1 MERESSRFKTLRKKT
16 TSSAV
21 TPTLRSRAR
30 TSRCGRGLC
39 GAQPLRVVRCCRV
52 FGWTLLACRAA
63 SIETRWV
70 QCLVRQASEA
80 SRKAAFR
87 HESLLAR
94 AGSRCCFQA
103 ESSLPR
109 LPGATLAHRT
119 APLLRAAE
127 ALRKL
132 WPSSRARGFRQ
143 RKKAFCSFRSRESE
157 AFNAVA
163 LIDKQ
168 RSSSRVALD
177 RLSLP
182 LLSPEQ
188 AGWHR
193 QVFRRFTSA

>member
-1 MERESSRFKTLRKKT
+1 MERESSRFRTVRNKT

-39 GAQPLRVVRCCRV
+39 GAHPLRVVRCCQV
-52 FGWTLLACRAA
+52 FGLASLACKAA
-63 SIETRWV
+63 SGETRRV

-103 ESSLPR
+103 ERSLPR
-109 LPGATLAHRT
+109 LPRATLAHVT
-119 APLLRAAE
+119 APSLRAAE
-127 ALRKL
+127 ALRTL

-143 RKKAFCSFRSRESE
+143 RKKAFCSVRSRERE
-157 AFNAVA
+157 AFNA
-163 LIDKQ
+163 
-168 RSSSRVALD
+168 
-177 RLSLP
+177 
-182 LLSPEQ
+182 
-188 AGWHR
+188 
-193 QVFRRFTSA
+193 FTATAFP